1 MHYRYS
7 INLLS
12 HFFFDS
18 VKVKLKTMCVLW
30 KLSTA
35 NDNIFLLCTFLK
47 FEFDSLYIIKQG
59 EWLGHFS
66 IHLIEENDKK
76 MLFDM

>member
-7 INLLS
+7 INLLW
-12 HFFFDS
+12 HLFCDS
-18 VKVKLKTMCVLW
+18 VKVKLKTMCIMKTEYSQW
-30 KLSTA
+30 Y
-35 NDNIFLLCTFLK
+35 IFLLCTFLK
-47 FEFDSLYIIKQG
+47 FEFDSLDIIKQG

-76 MLFDM
+76 KLFDM

>member
-7 INLLS
+7 INLWS
-12 HFFFDS
+12 HFFCDS
-18 VKVKLKTMCVLW
+18 VKVEPKTMCILKTEYSQW
-30 KLSTA
+30 Y
-35 NDNIFLLCTFLK
+35 IFLLCIFLK
-47 FEFDSLYIIKQG
+47 FEFGSLDIIKQA